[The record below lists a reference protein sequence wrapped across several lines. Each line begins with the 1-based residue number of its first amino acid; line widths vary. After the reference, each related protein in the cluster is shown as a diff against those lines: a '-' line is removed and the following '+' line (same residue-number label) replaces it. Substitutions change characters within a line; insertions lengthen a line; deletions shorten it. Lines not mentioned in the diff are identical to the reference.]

1 MSWDLFAFNIPLDV
15 KTIDDV
21 PEDLKPI
28 GPRSTVIS
36 KIIEAFPEAN
46 FSDPSWGN
54 LYGDNWSIEISL
66 GDEEE
71 TMGFALHVRGGDEA
85 VGAVSA
91 VLDCVGARALDSG
104 TGELFVSG
112 PGALDGFRAWRS
124 YRDDV
129 VATLSNNSDQS

>member
-1 MSWDLFAFNIPLDV
+1 MSWDLFAFNIPPDIN
-15 KTIDDV
+15 TIEDIPDD
-21 PEDLKPI
+21 LMPI
-28 GPRSTVIS
+28 GQRAELIS
-36 KIIEAFPEAN
+36 KFIGAIPEAD
-46 FSDPSWGN
+46 FSEPSWGI
-54 LYGDNWSIEISL
+54 LRSANWLIEINL

-91 VLDCVGARALDSG
+91 ILDCVGARALDSG

-129 VATLSNNSDQS
+129 VATLSNDSDQS